1 MCRLNTL
8 VCGAERKQLWQ
19 KRFCRKLCSSRSSKQ
34 TTASLK
40 KPATSQNRCTTV
52 ASSKS
57 CLYIFLR
64 MFLPATC
71 YCNPC
76 LLSQTLPAIAN
87 FACYPEI
94 CLLSQTVS
102 NFACYPKLCLLS
114 QTVSNVACYPKL
126 CLLSQTLPAMPN
138 FACYPK
144 LCLLSQ
150 TLCLKLGALTTPSDA
165 WQQRTTT

>member
-34 TTASLK
+34 TTAYLK

-76 LLSQTLPAIAN
+76 LLSQTLPAI
-87 FACYPEI
+87 PK
-94 CLLSQTVS
+94 
-102 NFACYPKLCLLS
+102 FACYPKLS
-114 QTVSNVACYPKL
+114 QILPAIPNFACYAKL
-126 CLLSQTLPAMPN
+126 CLLSQTLPAIPN
-138 FACYPK
+138 FVPETWCIDDFVKSSHPLRQLNCVSVLAECMHKQYI
-144 LCLLSQ
+144 
-150 TLCLKLGALTTPSDA
+150 TDV
-165 WQQRTTT
+165 